1 MAKVKV
7 SERIIHLTQQ
17 LRERY
22 SCNKNY
28 YEKLNNMLEDY
39 EKQESAYFEG
49 DNEKVIFLRILNDL
63 FAIRYYSE
71 LVKGYYYG
79 IPDEK
84 TVKRIKWYEERAYR
98 MHKGETFCENVTIRQ
113 KLNEVMELKK
123 IINKKSDKEK
133 FNRILSISEKE
144 LEKMEDITD
153 VSGDNQYVKIFLKVE
168 RHTEEEIQTSIE
180 NILDENIELSELR
193 FIKEAI
199 EFLYP
204 REITTYFVI
213 F

>member
-7 SERIIHLTQQ
+7 PERIIHLAQQ

-28 YEKLNNMLEDY
+28 YEKLNKMLEDF
-39 EKQESAYFEG
+39 EKQESKYFEG
-49 DNEKVIFLRILNDL
+49 DNEEVISLRILNDL

-71 LVKGYYYG
+71 YGRGYQYG

-84 TVKRIKWYEERAYR
+84 TAKKIKWYEQRAYR
-98 MHKGETFCENVTIRQ
+98 MHKGETFCENTSIRQ
-113 KLNEVMELKK
+113 KLQEVRALKK
-123 IINKKSDKEK
+123 IINKVSDMGK
-133 FNRILSISEKE
+133 FNRIISISKKE
-144 LEKMEDITD
+144 LEKIEGITD
-153 VSGDNQYVKIFLKVE
+153 ISGNNQYIKIFLKIE
-168 RHTEEEIQTSIE
+168 KYSEEEIQSSIKKVLHE
-180 NILDENIELSELR
+180 NPELSELR
-193 FIKEAI
+193 FIKESM

-204 REITTYFVI
+204 KEIATYFVI

>member
-7 SERIIHLTQQ
+7 PERIIHLTQQ

-22 SCNKNY
+22 SCNQNY

-49 DNEKVIFLRILNDL
+49 NNEEVIFLRILNDL
-63 FAIRYYSE
+63 FGIRYYSE
-71 LVKGYYYG
+71 LGEGYYYG

-84 TVKRIKWYEERAYR
+84 TAKKIKWYKERAYR
-98 MHKGETFCENVTIRQ
+98 MHKGETFCENATIRQ
-113 KLNEVMELKK
+113 KLQEVTELMK
-123 IINKKSDKEK
+123 IINKKSDKRK
-133 FNRILSISEKE
+133 FNRILSISENE
-144 LEKMEDITD
+144 LDEMEDITD
-153 VSGDNQYVKIFLKVE
+153 ISGDNQYVKIFLKVE
-168 RHTEEEIQTSIE
+168 THTEEEIQTSIE
-180 NILDENIELSELR
+180 NILDNNIELSELR

-204 REITTYFVI
+204 TEITTYFVI